1 MASIIRVKRS
11 TGTNIPGTLQW
22 GELAYVTGIGSY
34 GGLNQYK
41 DRVFIGDDG
50 SNVLAIGGRYYTS
63 MMEHSPGNLTGVTNT
78 RNSDGG
84 IVAVLD
90 SNRKIDEWNVDNLKL
105 DTNILS
111 STNTNGDIIIDP
123 NGTGNFIF
131 TGGTS
136 QRFKINDGTIDRFVV
151 DTITGSAIHNQGTL
165 TGNAPTVDSWATW
178 NNAGIAFTGIVFNA
192 TNTASANGSS
202 LLRLIANGQD
212 VFSVGVNGITTTT
225 GIGTVV
231 SGNGGPGNFFVQNLL
246 SAQTTTT
253 QNLNVLSSFNLIGI
267 TSFTGR
273 INQTGLFFNQGG
285 AVIDNVAI
293 SSNVISTKSGAG
305 NQLFID
311 PYPDGLSNQGTV
323 IIKGD
328 LQVDGTTITVNSTNA
343 TVNEPVLKLGD
354 VTSERIVM
362 SPALAGVNTIRLDSV
377 IGLNISDVVSGSTAL
392 SAQGLS
398 TITSVDST
406 NQIITIQNNLAVGG
420 ITTTSKLTI
429 TTGYDTN
436 TDRGI
441 AYSYNTGAGGTT
453 GNKTGFFGYKDNSG
467 YWTYIPDATNTNSVI
482 SGVKGT
488 LDVGA
493 IYLDWAV
500 SGIHTRGA
508 LYFNSAGKIISTNE
522 PEVGYATTSNYV
534 LTTDASNV
542 PVWTNTLDGGTF

>member
-11 TGTNIPGTLQW
+11 TGTNIPATLQW

-136 QRFKINDGTIDRFVV
+136 QKFRINDGTIDRFTV
-151 DTITGSAIHNQGTL
+151 DSITGSVDYNQGTL
-165 TGNAPTVDSWATW
+165 TSNAPVVESWATW
-178 NNAGIAFTGIVFNA
+178 NNAGIAFTGIIFNA

-231 SGNGGPGNFFVQNLL
+231 SGNGGSGNFFVQNLL

-354 VTSERIVM
+354 VTTERVVM

-453 GNKTGFFGYKDNSG
+453 GNKTGFFGYKDSSG

>member
-11 TGTNIPGTLQW
+11 TGTNIPGSLQW

-50 SNVLAIGGRYYTS
+50 SNVLSIGGRYYTS
-63 MMEHSPGNLTGVTNT
+63 MMEHAPGNLTGVTNT

-84 IVAVLD
+84 IAVIVD
-90 SNRKIDEWNVDNLKL
+90 ANRKIDEWNVDNLRM
-105 DTNILS
+105 DTNIVS
-111 STNTNGDIIIDP
+111 STNTNGDIIMDP

-136 QRFKINDGTIDRFVV
+136 QRFKINDGTVDRFVV
-151 DTITGSAIHNQGTL
+151 DTITGSVDYNQGTL
-165 TGNAPTVDSWATW
+165 TSNAPVVESWATW
-178 NNAGIAFTGIVFNA
+178 NNAGIAFTGIIFNA

-253 QNLNVLSSFNLIGI
+253 QNLNILSSLNLIGI
-267 TSFTGR
+267 TTFTGR

-311 PYPDGLSNQGTV
+311 PFPDGLSNEGTV

-343 TVNEPVLKLGD
+343 TVNEPILKLGD
-354 VTSERIVM
+354 VTTERVVM

-377 IGLNISDVVSGSTAL
+377 VGLNANDVVSGSTAL

-406 NQIITIQNNLAVGG
+406 NKIITIQNNLAVGG
-420 ITTTSKLTI
+420 ISTTTRLTI

-441 AYSYNTGAGGTT
+441 AYSYNTGVGTAS
-453 GNKTGFFGYKDNSG
+453 NKLGFFGYDDSTG
-467 YWTYIPDATNTNSVI
+467 YWTYVPDATNTNSVI

-500 SGIHTRGA
+500 SGINTRGS
-508 LYFNSAGKIISTNE
+508 LYFNSAGKIISTNS
-522 PEVGYATTSNYV
+522 PETGYATTSNYV

>member
-41 DRVFIGDDG
+41 DRIFIGDEG
-50 SNVLAIGGRYYTS
+50 SNVLSIGGRYYTS

-84 IVAVLD
+84 IVAILD
-90 SNRKIDEWNVDNLKL
+90 NNRKIDEWNVDNLKM
-105 DTNILS
+105 DTNIVS

-136 QRFKINDGTIDRFVV
+136 QNFKINDGTIDRFVV
-151 DTITGSAIHNQGTL
+151 NTINGSNIVNQGSL
-165 TGNAPTVDSWATW
+165 TENAPVVNSWATW
-178 NNAGIAFTGIVFNA
+178 NNAGVAFTGLVFNA
-192 TNTASANGSS
+192 TNTSSANGSS

-231 SGNGGPGNFFVQNLL
+231 SGNGGPGNFFVENLL
-246 SAQTTTT
+246 SSQTTTT

-273 INQTGLFFNQGG
+273 INQTGLFYNQGG

-293 SSNVISTKSGAG
+293 SSNVISTKSGSG

-311 PYPDGLSNQGTV
+311 PYPDGLSNEGTV

-328 LQVDGTTITVNSTNA
+328 LQVDGTTITVNSTSA
-343 TVNEPVLKLGD
+343 TVNEPILKLGD
-354 VTSERIVM
+354 VTTERVVM
-362 SPALAGVNTIRLDSV
+362 SPAIAGVNTIRLDSV
-377 IGLNISDVVSGSTAL
+377 VGLNTNDVVSGSTAL
-392 SAQGLS
+392 SAQGIS
-398 TITSVDST
+398 TITSVDDA
-406 NQIITIQNNLAVGG
+406 NKIITIENNLSVGG
-420 ITTTSKLTI
+420 ISTTTRLTI

-441 AYSYNTGAGGTT
+441 SYSYNTGIGTAL
-453 GNKTGFFGYKDNSG
+453 NKLGFFGYDDSSG
-467 YWTYIPDATNTNSVI
+467 YWTYIPDAVNTNSVI

-500 SGIHTRGA
+500 SGIHTRGS
-508 LYFNSAGKIISTNE
+508 LYVNSAGKIISTNE

>member
-11 TGTNIPGTLQW
+11 TGTNIPASLQW

-50 SNVLAIGGRYYTS
+50 SNVLSIGGRYYTS
-63 MMEHSPGNLTGVTNT
+63 MMEHAPGNLTGVTNT

-136 QRFKINDGTIDRFVV
+136 QKFRINDGVVDRFVV
-151 DTITGSAIHNQGTL
+151 DTITGSTDYNQGTL
-165 TGNAPTVDSWATW
+165 TANAPVVESWATW
-178 NNAGIAFTGIVFNA
+178 NNAGIAFTGIIFNA

-253 QNLNVLSSFNLIGI
+253 QNLNILSSLNLIGI
-267 TSFTGR
+267 TTFTGR

-311 PYPDGLSNQGTV
+311 PFPDGLSNEGTV

-328 LQVDGTTITVNSTNA
+328 LQVDGTTITVNSTSA
-343 TVNEPVLKLGD
+343 TVNEPILKIGD
-354 VTSERIVM
+354 VTTERVVM

-377 IGLNISDVVSGSTAL
+377 VGLNTNDVVSGSTAL

-398 TITSVDST
+398 TITSVDGT
-406 NQIITIQNNLAVGG
+406 NKIITIQNNLSVGG
-420 ITTTSKLTI
+420 ISTTTRLTI

-441 AYSYNTGAGGTT
+441 SYSYNTGIGTAS
-453 GNKTGFFGYKDNSG
+453 NKLGFFGYDDSTG
-467 YWTYIPDATNTNSVI
+467 YWTYVPDATNTNSVI

-508 LYFNSAGKIISTNE
+508 LYFNSAGKIISTTQ

>member
-111 STNTNGDIIIDP
+111 STNVNGDIIIDP

-131 TGGTS
+131 TGGSS

-151 DTITGSAIHNQGTL
+151 DTITGSAIYNQGTL
-165 TGNAPTVDSWATW
+165 TGNAPTVNSWATW

-202 LLRLIANGQD
+202 LLRLIADGQD

-225 GIGTVV
+225 GIGTVA

-273 INQTGLFFNQGG
+273 INQTGLFYNQGG

-354 VTSERIVM
+354 VTTERIVM
-362 SPALAGVNTIRLDSV
+362 SPALAGVNTIRLDSA
-377 IGLNISDVVSGSTAL
+377 IGLNVSDVVSGSTAL

-398 TITSVDST
+398 TITAVDSV
-406 NQIITIQNNLAVGG
+406 NQIITIQNNLSVGG
-420 ITTTSKLTI
+420 ITTTSRLTI

-542 PVWTNTLDGGTF
+542 PVWTDTLDGGTF